1 MTSYLETLSISNRDE
16 LLRTLSLYLDS
27 NEADSSHIIY
37 IYGTGANGKTS
48 FIKALMAAYPRKLWV
63 FPYNFLH
70 NYETLSESHK
80 KIANKC
86 LTDPS
91 HPIIV
96 FSEIDEN
103 DHIAVNERV
112 KNIAQL
118 ITQFEKNG
126 IDVDNEKKKLTKCF
140 IFVSN
145 IPLNNNGDSNK
156 ILCCHFK
163 NTFTSNSEFIINEA
177 ITNEIKNKMNEI
189 KISQ

>member
-1 MTSYLETLSISNRDE
+1 MTSYLETLSISNQDE
-16 LLRTLSLYLDS
+16 LFRTLSLHLGP
-27 NEADSSHIIY
+27 NEVDSSHIIY
-37 IYGTGANGKTS
+37 IHGTGANGKTC

-86 LTDPS
+86 LVDPS

-96 FSEIDEN
+96 FSEIDET
-103 DHIAVNERV
+103 DHVAVNERV

-118 ITQFEKNG
+118 IAKYEKNG
-126 IDVDNEKKKLTKCF
+126 IEIENEKKKLTKCF

-145 IPLNNNGDSNK
+145 VALNDNNDSNK
-156 ILCCHFK
+156 ILYCHFK
-163 NTFTSNSEFIINEA
+163 NKFATGDEFIVNET
-177 ITNEIKNKMNEI
+177 IINEIKNKINEI